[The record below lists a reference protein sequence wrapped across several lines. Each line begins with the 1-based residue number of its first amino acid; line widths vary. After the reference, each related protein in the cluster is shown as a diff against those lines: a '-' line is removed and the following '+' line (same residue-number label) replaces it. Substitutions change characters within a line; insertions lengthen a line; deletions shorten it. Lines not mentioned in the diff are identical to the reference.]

1 MNIRSITCFANPYW
15 PVNEAALTRLQSF
28 IAAARP
34 AFESAGYTVQ
44 TTRLA
49 TIPYPNLLAGLRLDE
64 VVNLAQVMEKA
75 AGSAG
80 FDYLSI
86 GPAHPTVPDSY
97 AVIPEVLRGTQAV
110 FVSGIIASRES
121 GISLP
126 AVRSCARVIQQ
137 TAGISAD
144 GFGNLRFAALA
155 NVPPGAPFFPAAYH
169 AGGESA
175 FALATE
181 SADLAVEAFSAAS
194 SLAEARQNLVS
205 VLERHARALTAI
217 GHDLAGEH
225 GVQFSGID
233 FSLAPFPEEARSVG
247 AALEGLGIPSA
258 GQHGTLA
265 ATAFLAEAIDRAR
278 FRRTG
283 FSGVMLPVLEDAILA
298 DRAARG
304 LLSVSDLLLY
314 SAVCGTGLDTIPLPG
329 DTSEEELAAVLL
341 DLAALAQR
349 LDKPLTARLMPV
361 PGKSA
366 GDPTGFDFDY
376 FANSVV
382 MPLRSSS
389 LSGLLGG
396 GESFE
401 IQAISRLGD

>member
-1 MNIRSITCFANPYW
+1 MNIRSITCFANPHW
-15 PVNEAALTRLQSF
+15 PVNESALAHIQSL

-49 TIPYPNLLAGLRLDE
+49 TIPFPNLLADLRVDE
-64 VVNLAQVMEKA
+64 VVNLAQVIEKA
-75 AGSAG
+75 AKSAG
-80 FDYLSI
+80 FDYLSL
-86 GPAHPTVPDSY
+86 GPANPDLPDSY
-97 AVIPEVLRGTQAV
+97 GVIPEVLRATQAV
-110 FVSGIIASRES
+110 FLSGIIASQDA
-121 GISLP
+121 GVSLP

-137 TAGISAD
+137 TAGISPD

-155 NVPPGAPFFPAAYH
+155 NVSPGAPFFPAAYH
-169 AGGESA
+169 AGGTPA

-181 SADLAVEAFSAAS
+181 AADLAVEACSSAS

-205 VLERHARALTAI
+205 VLEGHARVLTAV
-217 GHDLAGEH
+217 GNGLAGEYE
-225 GVQFSGID
+225 VEFSGID
-233 FSLAPFPEEARSVG
+233 FSLAPFPEEARSIG
-247 AALEGLGIPSA
+247 AALERLGISSV

-265 ATAFLAEAIDRAR
+265 AVAFLAEAIDRAR
-278 FRRTG
+278 FRRVG
-283 FSGVMLPVLEDAILA
+283 FSGVMLPVLEDAVLA

-304 LLSVSDLLLY
+304 LLSITDLLLY

-329 DTSEEELAAVLL
+329 NTTEEELAAVLL
-341 DLAALAQR
+341 DLAVLAQR
-349 LDKPLTARLMPV
+349 LNKPLTARLMPV

-382 MPLRSSS
+382 LPLRSSP
-389 LSGLLGG
+389 LSGLLSG

-401 IQAISRLGD
+401 IQGIGQRG